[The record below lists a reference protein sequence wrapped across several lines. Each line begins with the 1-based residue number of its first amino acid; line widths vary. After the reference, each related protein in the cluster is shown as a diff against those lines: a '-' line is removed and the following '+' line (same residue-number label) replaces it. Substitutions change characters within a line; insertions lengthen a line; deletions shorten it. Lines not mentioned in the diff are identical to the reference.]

1 MKNIVILIS
10 GTGSN
15 MAAIVRAAGQQ
26 DWAGTLGARIAA
38 VVSNRA
44 DAKGLAFAREH
55 GIAAE
60 VLEHQAFASREAFD
74 AELSR
79 LIDRHAPALVVLAGF
94 MRILPPDVVDA
105 WPGRMLNIHPSL
117 LPRYPGLHTYRRA
130 LAAGDSHHGST
141 VHFVIPALD
150 AGPGI
155 LQYRIAI
162 RPGDDEASLRRRVL
176 AGEHLIYPQAIGWVA
191 TGRCTMRAGA
201 AWLDG
206 ERLDAPLTIDG

>member
-1 MKNIVILIS
+1 MSGGPRTVVLASGS
-10 GTGSN
+10 GTN
-15 MAAIVRAAGQQ
+15 LQAIIDQARR
-26 DWAGTLGARIAA
+26 GTLDIRLHA
-38 VVSNRA
+38 VVSDRPEAGALARA
-44 DAKGLAFAREH
+44 RDAGVEARVVDYQD
-55 GIAAE
+55 GRPRAAC
-60 VLEHQAFASREAFD
+60 D
-74 AELSR
+74 AALGALLRTLDPE
-79 LIDRHAPALVVLAGF
+79 LVVLAGF